1 MSAHDFALERLFAL
15 DTLPAELSVWLR
27 GCGDPLTALNRLP
40 ELLVPL
46 KGKGVQNHG
55 TIMDGA
61 HVVGDVWIGEG
72 AVIHPGATVEGPVW
86 IGAGVK
92 VSAHA
97 LLRDGAYLCDGCVVG
112 HGADIKNTLALPG
125 AKIQD
130 GTFAGDSVLGCGARI
145 GSGAILS
152 NRKFNQTS
160 IKVDLGTGVVD
171 SGRDFLG
178 AIMGDQARL
187 GANVTVSP
195 GSVIGA
201 HTWVG
206 SGCVVSGSTPADR
219 LVTVKQELDIRAKE
233 RTELKSGLGEYY
245 NL

>member
-1 MSAHDFALERLFAL
+1 MSDYTIEALFALEKIPERLA
-15 DTLPAELSVWLR
+15 AWLR

-40 ELLVPL
+40 ELLAGL

-55 TIMDGA
+55 TLMPGA
-61 HVVGDVWIGEG
+61 HVVGDVWIGKG
-72 AVIHPGATVEGPVW
+72 SVIHPGATIEGPAW
-86 IGAGVK
+86 IGEGVK

-97 LLRDGAYLCDGCVVG
+97 LIRDGAYIADDCVIG

-125 AKIQD
+125 AKIQIN
-130 GTFAGDSVLGCGARI
+130 TFVGDSVLGRGARM
-145 GSGAILS
+145 GSGSIIS
-152 NRKFNQTS
+152 NRKFNQSS
-160 IKVDLGTGVVD
+160 IKVDLGHGVVD
-171 SGRDFLG
+171 SGRDFFG

-201 HTWVG
+201 YTWVG
-206 SGCVVSGSTPADR
+206 SGCVIQGSIPADR
-219 LVTVKQELDIRAKE
+219 LVTVKQELDIRPKD
-233 RTELKSGLGEYY
+233 RTELKSGVGEYY

>member
-1 MSAHDFALERLFAL
+1 MSDYTLDKLFALEK
-15 DTLPAELSVWLR
+15 LPDHIAAWLR

-40 ELLVPL
+40 DLLADL

-55 TIMDGA
+55 TIMPGA
-61 HVVGDVWIGEG
+61 HVVGDVHIGKG
-72 AVIHPGATVEGPVW
+72 SVIHPGATIEGPVW
-86 IGAGVK
+86 IGDDVK

-97 LLRDGAYLCDGCVVG
+97 LLRDGCYLCDACVVG

-160 IKVDLGTGVVD
+160 IKIDLGNGVVD

-201 HTWVG
+201 YTWIG
-206 SGCVVSGSTPADR
+206 SGCVIQGSTPGDR
-219 LVTVKQELDIRAKE
+219 LVTVKQELDIRTKD
-233 RTELKSGLGEYY
+233 RTELKSGMGEYY
-245 NL
+245 SL